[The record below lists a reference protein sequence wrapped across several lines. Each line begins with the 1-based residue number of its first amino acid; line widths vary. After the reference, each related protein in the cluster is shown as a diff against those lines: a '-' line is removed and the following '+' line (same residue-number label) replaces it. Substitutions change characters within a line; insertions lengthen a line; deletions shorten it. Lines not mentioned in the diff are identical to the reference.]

1 MQAFFFAFYFIC
13 YILNINEINI
23 TETAVFYSVIK
34 FIYFWYGIGMI
45 LTSIQYTHK

>member
-1 MQAFFFAFYFIC
+1 MQAFFFVFYFTC
-13 YILNINEINI
+13 YALYINEINN
-23 TETAVFYSVIK
+23 TQTAVFYSAIK

>member
-1 MQAFFFAFYFIC
+1 MQAFFYAFYFNR
-13 YILNINEINI
+13 YTLYINEINT
-23 TETAVFYSVIK
+23 TETAVFYSAIK